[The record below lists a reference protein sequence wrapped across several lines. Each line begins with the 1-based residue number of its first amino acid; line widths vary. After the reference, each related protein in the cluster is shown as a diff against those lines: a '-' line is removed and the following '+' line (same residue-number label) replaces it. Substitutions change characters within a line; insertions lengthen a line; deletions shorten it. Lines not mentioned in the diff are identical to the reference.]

1 MIADCSHR
9 MMLTRALA
17 VFVVVLLLS
26 SSLATLLM
34 YESEA
39 LEDYQHSVVYHSN
52 LPGEG
57 SESVTVIYD
66 GIASAEYNPEFGIG
80 ENGTVW
86 KDTEGGIVTANV
98 TISVSFVYR
107 GNSQETFTV
116 GLSNLPDGYTIDSV
130 SCTGDFESWSQTED
144 SLIISS
150 DRGWSLN
157 HRGTVEMNVS
167 FPCDYEHKVFGGW
180 STSKDGNV
188 DYLPGEIIPD
198 DVGELYAVWIV
209 PTLTTATSMVHSSR
223 ETTSYSIP
231 SLEVVQEILYSQR
244 GDYTTLYDSGT
255 ALGRIYVIDG
265 YVTAP
270 SSLPSGTYRT
280 QNDAVMQ
287 INGNVSM
294 MQINGNVSIDGD
306 VIIDNLRLSS
316 SSGENHGDGD
326 NGLFANGHML
336 ILGPGVSSSGGSSP
350 TSYLQVYGGHWR
362 NVVTPDGGSTDVR
375 IFAGTFYNVVAGS
388 RGSTIYGDTHLVMR
402 GGTVLDTVIGG
413 NSGNSGDSNA
423 NSVNRIT
430 GSTHVY
436 MLGDVIMPGDY
447 YEEDA
452 LGNSSMFDGLPQ
464 ISESTIL
471 TGGSNNGYIGGGTN
485 VFISNNAQLW
495 DVQAGG
501 RRGNSTVEGTA
512 MAEVSGNAV
521 VKHVLCGSITD
532 GMDGKN
538 ASPGNDKA
546 CVGATDIRV
555 TDGAKVGS
563 VFGAGY
569 DTYYPATYASMVGQD
584 TTISITIDGSS
595 VVGYVYGGGYR
606 GTIGSESSPI
616 GSISITISGGT
627 VLGDVFG
634 GGRGGLDKPIHNSTG
649 GISDTKVSDSIRDS
663 TGYSKVYVGSITIS
677 VTGGTV
683 EGSVYGGGESVPVLG
698 GYNGFSLSNEI
709 DSQREGVAEV
719 HAGSISVNVTGG
731 SVGGSV
737 YGAGK
742 GVDTGETVTVGGT
755 EYHESAFIFAI
766 KVDGELELIPWTTGY
781 GGTSV
786 WGNADHSDY
795 ASTEGNVSVDVSGAK
810 VGDSVYG
817 GGEMGRLGPESG
829 TGGTIEVT
837 IGSGAE
843 VARDVLAGGYG
854 QSGVLSTNTV
864 YKTIV
869 LNGSDVG
876 GDVYGGSR
884 FGDDNIYG
892 GSTLAQSDTVIR
904 LVSGTVG
911 GSVYGGGYQ
920 GGSYSNVTMDI
931 GEPAATNDTIP
942 SMNEATVGGS
952 VYGGG
957 YQGSVLG
964 DVSIDI
970 AGDDGLAVRIT
981 DSVYGGGYLGTV
993 GPVSGSSNNT
1003 LVMSIGANVTIG
1015 GSVYGGGYGETDS
1028 LSTNILTRT
1037 ITVNG
1042 PTIRGSVYGG
1052 SRFGDDNC
1060 SGSGGNVYTNGGAIL
1075 YIISGDIAAG
1085 SSGNIYG
1092 GGYRGYSAMDT
1103 SVYVGVPATEASG
1116 SDPLS
1121 GTLRIGSIYG
1131 GSSVGESSNY
1141 QSDAELLI
1149 GDTMVRIGNLDPDTR
1164 GSVYT
1169 DFSITGDVFGEGD
1182 YCAITGESSVTFTA
1196 FDQGGSM
1203 LSVQKADIL
1212 DVIGSSLVLE
1222 GNVDGSDTQASER
1235 LSLNLIGDLR
1245 LQRLDGHVSSLDMKA
1260 AASQIGGY
1268 GSLDESGDPIVYSDT
1283 ETDLNRITLRDGM
1296 MMSILGEGN
1305 NGLSADMNE
1314 IRGFTIL
1321 DNGGDSYYG
1330 TFAMGPTDLVQNGLT
1345 GFMIETDDVLVAA
1358 QEGHYTFYYS
1368 DGTGSTQPVSM
1379 TMWFI
1384 AGVYKVETTMVLQDV
1399 TGEDVISAED
1409 DVMAPKTVSNS
1420 TISFVGGYV
1429 NADSQGSLNLVGST
1443 DENPG
1448 TDFQVL
1454 VGGKRDANH
1463 IYFNEGDGVV
1473 AFPDSSVRFDGS
1485 GIYLNVKV
1493 STKSGFDTTG
1503 YAGTVT
1509 LHMVEYIGDIPIN
1522 MFDVEVSIYLRVT
1535 SDIPTITETIVM
1547 RASGSRKYG
1556 TTDVYLPV
1564 LGANHMAEYTIK
1576 LLGAEGETE
1585 GVFVDIEGTLT
1596 LETVATNLN
1605 KNGWQSTEHSGEI
1618 EPVRGQDTVL
1628 GVGGVFAPV
1637 IRFDYT
1643 ADEPF
1648 QEIHLE
1654 LTIQDE
1660 SGGTPKVYT
1669 IILQPESAEYVE
1681 LSFYD
1686 KYLMYDEGSDSI
1698 SWSQWAQGAD
1708 GGYLDPVFVLQLQFG
1723 MRLDTIKIAVS
1734 ESFLGGTIGGT
1745 AIEGLDTKGY
1755 IDMVREAISE
1765 ASSTEG
1771 WYGDV
1776 LLLQS
1781 DMDPGS
1787 PVSTV
1792 LCGDESYVE
1801 ERLVDLGIR
1810 DEYRVMGVEE
1820 FLDEYVSMKPGTD
1833 YRDGSS
1839 DETFEYSRHYN
1850 WYDTHECITEFR
1862 FSSKISNDLDVFAGY
1877 TITVT
1882 VIPFT
1887 DMDNPDAGG
1896 DYTVTPST
1904 TMIIPGED
1912 VDLGHVLSSLTITP
1926 GYGASGD
1933 PMWYS
1938 KGDDVLSEIEKNS
1951 DGRYVITP
1959 RVDTVVYL
1967 MLERESY
1974 GITLVINGKTQAF
1987 PADYG
1992 VEVTGCV
1999 EGAEHSTSS
2008 AHFGDSVEVTFQWT
2022 DGYHIG
2028 SISGTTQL
2036 GGFPGLTHSR
2046 TDGEGTDTYT
2056 VSFDMPSS
2064 ALTITIEM
2072 TDKRSVTFEMAD
2084 DSGTSDNG
2092 RFGLGEL
2099 EDSGD
2104 RISVYV
2110 SDSLSTKSRTI
2121 TTNTD
2126 SATLAVDSDLGT
2138 GVLVTVDVNG
2148 VAMYVRVDPSTV
2160 RLDLSDAGE
2169 EVTVTIQVNVKW
2181 SLTTSGEGYDVA
2193 INGQGYGSA
2202 NLPGYV
2208 LTGDVLTVRSTSD
2221 SSLTDITYS
2230 GVRSDG
2236 HDADFVW
2243 TFTVNGTG
2251 DVSLRLPV
2259 FSVVL
2264 TIDLGFMLGN
2274 QQVTLSG
2281 GWYPDGTLTV
2291 TKDDGIGLRVGE
2303 PTVVDGRL
2311 VYTMTVESGS
2321 YTVSAKFGGFSPETV
2336 TIEVTSGST
2345 SEVVTLD
2352 AIEYTVHVRP
2362 STSGSF
2368 DRTVPWY
2375 AVGESGG
2382 VWGYST
2388 DTVGSIGSD
2397 ADAAAW
2403 FLSVNEDMSDA
2414 EVAGEDEII
2423 TVGMFVDGAPL
2434 YLLAVPG
2441 LDGEEGEVVDPPE
2454 FHAVIVVVD
2463 GEVNGSHVID
2473 AVDGLA
2479 DGTYTATAGDGSTVT
2494 LTYSDKGDGT
2504 ATVVVS
2510 GCPAGLGG
2518 LALMCSNGEAAF
2530 NLLLYSVPDLGA
2542 IA

>member
-39 LEDYQHSVVYHSN
+39 LEDYQHTVVYHSN
-52 LPGEG
+52 FPGEG

-86 KDTEGGIVTANV
+86 KDAEGGIVTANV
-98 TISVSFVYR
+98 TISVSFEYR
-107 GNSQETFTV
+107 GNQRETFIV
-116 GLSNLPDGYTIDSV
+116 GLSGLPDGYTIDWV

-144 SLIISS
+144 SLTISS
-150 DRGWSLN
+150 YSDSWNWFRYN
-157 HRGTVEMNVS
+157 HSGTVEMKVS
-167 FPCDYEHKVFGGW
+167 FPYDYEHKVFGGW

-188 DYLPGEIIPD
+188 DYLPGDIIPD

-209 PTLTTATSMVHSSR
+209 PTLTTAASTLHSSR
-223 ETTSYSIP
+223 ETSYSIP
-231 SLEVVQEILYSQR
+231 SLEVVQEIPYSQR

-255 ALGRIYVIDG
+255 ALGRIYVVDG

-280 QNDAVMQ
+280 QNGAV
-287 INGNVSM
+287 

-336 ILGPGVSSSGGSSP
+336 ILGPGVSSSEGSSA
-350 TSYLQVYGGHWR
+350 TSYLQVYGGHWS
-362 NVVTPDGGSTDVR
+362 NAVTPDGGSTDVR
-375 IFAGTFYNVVAGS
+375 IFAGTYYNVVAGS

-423 NSVNRIT
+423 NSTNRIT

-698 GYNGFSLSNEI
+698 SYNDFQLSDSLRL
-709 DSQREGVAEV
+709 QREGVAEV

-737 YGAGK
+737 HGAGK

-766 KVDGELELIPWTTGY
+766 KADGELELIPWTTGY

-817 GGEMGRLGPESG
+817 GGEMGRMGPESG

-864 YKTIV
+864 SKTIV

-1121 GTLRIGSIYG
+1121 VMLRIGSIYG

-1149 GDTMVRIGNLDPDTR
+1149 GDTMVRVGNLDPDTR
-1164 GSVYT
+1164 GSAYT

-1196 FDQGGSM
+1196 FEQGGSM
-1203 LSVQKADIL
+1203 LSVQKADTL
-1212 DVIGSSLVLE
+1212 DVIGSSLVLD

-1268 GSLDESGDPIVYSDT
+1268 GSLDESGDPIVYS
-1283 ETDLNRITLRDGM
+1283 ETDTNLNKVTLRDGM

-1321 DNGGDSYYG
+1321 DNGGDGYYG
-1330 TFAMGPTDLVQNGLT
+1330 TFAMGPTDLVQNGYT
-1345 GFMIETDDVLVAA
+1345 GFMIETDDGLVAA
-1358 QEGHYTFYYS
+1358 QEGHYTFYYE
-1368 DGTGSTQPVSM
+1368 DGTGSTQPVPM

-1384 AGVYKVETTMVLQDV
+1384 AGVYKVETTMVLQDD
-1399 TGEDVISAED
+1399 GSGGIISAED

-1420 TISFVGGYV
+1420 TIKFVGGYV
-1429 NADSQGSLNLVGST
+1429 NADSQGSLNLVGSP
-1443 DENPG
+1443 DGASPG

-1454 VGGKRDANH
+1454 VGGKKDANH
-1463 IYFNEGDGVV
+1463 IYFNDGNGVT
-1473 AFPDSSVRFDGS
+1473 AFPDSSVKFDGS
-1485 GIYLNVKV
+1485 GIHLNVMV
-1493 STKSGFDTTG
+1493 STPSGFGTTG

-1509 LHMVEYIGDIPIN
+1509 LHMVEYIGEIPIN

-1535 SDIPTITETIVM
+1535 SDTPTITETLVM
-1547 RASGSRKYG
+1547 RASGNRKYG

-1564 LGANHMAEYTIK
+1564 LGENHMAEYTIK
-1576 LLGAEGETE
+1576 LLGAEGDTE
-1585 GVFVDIEGTLT
+1585 GVFEDISGDLT

-1605 KNGWQSTEHSGEI
+1605 KNGWQSTANSGEVV
-1618 EPVRGQDTVL
+1618 PAMGQETVL
-1628 GVGGVFAPV
+1628 GIGGVFAPV
-1637 IRFDYT
+1637 IRFEYT

-1648 QEIHLE
+1648 KDIHLQ
-1654 LTIQDE
+1654 LTIEDE
-1660 SGGTPKVYT
+1660 SGGETKVYE
-1669 IILQPESAEYVE
+1669 IILQPELAEYVE

-1686 KYLMYDEGSDSI
+1686 KYLIYDEGSNSI
-1698 SWSQWAQGAD
+1698 SWSQWTQDGD

-1723 MRLDTIKIAVS
+1723 MQLDTIKVAVS
-1734 ESFLGGTIGGT
+1734 KSFLDGMIGNES
-1745 AIEGLDTKGY
+1745 IESMDTGEY
-1755 IDMVREAISE
+1755 IDKVRSAISQVSQAE
-1765 ASSTEG
+1765 
-1771 WYGDV
+1771 WFGDV

-1781 DMDPGS
+1781 GTDPGNQT
-1787 PVSTV
+1787 STV
-1792 LCGDESYVE
+1792 LCGDESYVNE
-1801 ERLVDLGIR
+1801 ILG
-1810 DEYRVMGVEE
+1810 DKGLMDAYTVMGVED
-1820 FLDEYVSMKPGTD
+1820 FLDLYISQKPGTH
-1833 YRDGSS
+1833 YMDGSS
-1839 DETFEYSRHYN
+1839 DESFDYSSHYS

-1887 DMDNPDAGG
+1887 DMDNPDAEGK

-1904 TMIIPGED
+1904 TMIIPGDD
-1912 VDLGHVLSSLTITP
+1912 VDLGDILSSLTITP
-1926 GYGASGD
+1926 GYGASEE

-1938 KGDDVLSEIEKNS
+1938 KGSGGLNGIPVNGEGN
-1951 DGRYVITP
+1951 YVITP
-1959 RVDTVVYL
+1959 RVDTTVYL
-1967 MLERESY
+1967 KLERESY
-1974 GITLVINGKTQAF
+1974 SITLVINGKEQTF
-1987 PADYG
+1987 PNDYG
-1992 VEVTGCV
+1992 VDVTGCV
-1999 EGAEHSTSS
+1999 EGAEHDSS
-2008 AHFGDSVEVTFQWT
+2008 AAHFGDSVEVTFT
-2022 DGYHIG
+2022 YDPMFHIG
-2028 SISGTTQL
+2028 SIVGTTQL
-2036 GGFPGLTHSR
+2036 GGFPGLSHSR
-2046 TDGEGTDTYT
+2046 EDGVDADTYT
-2056 VSFDMPSS
+2056 VSFTMPSS
-2064 ALTITIEM
+2064 ALTISIEL
-2072 TDKRSVTFEMAD
+2072 TDKRSVTFEIAGGTGTT
-2084 DSGTSDNG
+2084 DSG

-2281 GWYPDGTLTV
+2281 GWYPDGTLAV

-2362 STSGSF
+2362 STLGSF

-2423 TVGMFVDGAPL
+2423 TVGMFVDGALL

>member
-26 SSLATLLM
+26 SSLVTLLM

-39 LEDYQHSVVYHSN
+39 LEDYQHTVVYHSN
-52 LPGEG
+52 FPGEG

-98 TISVSFVYR
+98 TISVSFEYR
-107 GNSQETFTV
+107 GDRQETFTV

-150 DRGWSLN
+150 DRGWLSWN
-157 HRGTVEMNVS
+157 HRGTVEMKVS
-167 FPCDYEHKVFGGW
+167 FPYDYEHKVFGGW

-188 DYLPGEIIPD
+188 DYLPGDIIPD
-198 DVGELYAVWIV
+198 DVRELYAVWIV
-209 PTLTTATSMVHSSR
+209 PTLTTAASTLHSSR
-223 ETTSYSIP
+223 ETSYSIP
-231 SLEVVQEILYSQR
+231 ALETVQEIPYSQR
-244 GDYTTLYDSGT
+244 DNYNTTLYDSGT

-265 YVTAP
+265 YETAP

-280 QNDAVMQ
+280 QNDAV
-287 INGNVSM
+287 

-362 NVVTPDGGSTDVR
+362 NAVTPDGGSTDVR

-388 RGSTIYGDTHLVMR
+388 RGSTIDGDTHLVMR

-423 NSVNRIT
+423 NSTNRIT

-606 GTIGSESSPI
+606 G
-616 GSISITISGGT
+616 
-627 VLGDVFG
+627 
-634 GGRGGLDKPIHNSTG
+634 
-649 GISDTKVSDSIRDS
+649 
-663 TGYSKVYVGSITIS
+663 
-677 VTGGTV
+677 
-683 EGSVYGGGESVPVLG
+683 
-698 GYNGFSLSNEI
+698 
-709 DSQREGVAEV
+709 
-719 HAGSISVNVTGG
+719 
-731 SVGGSV
+731 
-737 YGAGK
+737 
-742 GVDTGETVTVGGT
+742 
-755 EYHESAFIFAI
+755 
-766 KVDGELELIPWTTGY
+766 
-781 GGTSV
+781 
-786 WGNADHSDY
+786 
-795 ASTEGNVSVDVSGAK
+795 
-810 VGDSVYG
+810 
-817 GGEMGRLGPESG
+817 
-829 TGGTIEVT
+829 
-837 IGSGAE
+837 
-843 VARDVLAGGYG
+843 
-854 QSGVLSTNTV
+854 
-864 YKTIV
+864 
-869 LNGSDVG
+869 
-876 GDVYGGSR
+876 
-884 FGDDNIYG
+884 
-892 GSTLAQSDTVIR
+892 
-904 LVSGTVG
+904 
-911 GSVYGGGYQ
+911 
-920 GGSYSNVTMDI
+920 
-931 GEPAATNDTIP
+931 
-942 SMNEATVGGS
+942 
-952 VYGGG
+952 
-957 YQGSVLG
+957 
-964 DVSIDI
+964 
-970 AGDDGLAVRIT
+970 
-981 DSVYGGGYLGTV
+981 
-993 GPVSGSSNNT
+993 
-1003 LVMSIGANVTIG
+1003 
-1015 GSVYGGGYGETDS
+1015 
-1028 LSTNILTRT
+1028 
-1037 ITVNG
+1037 
-1042 PTIRGSVYGG
+1042 
-1052 SRFGDDNC
+1052 
-1060 SGSGGNVYTNGGAIL
+1060 
-1075 YIISGDIAAG
+1075 
-1085 SSGNIYG
+1085 
-1092 GGYRGYSAMDT
+1092 YSAMDT

-1121 GTLRIGSIYG
+1121 VMLRIGSIYG

-1149 GDTMVRIGNLDPDTR
+1149 GDTMVRVGNLDPDTR
-1164 GSVYT
+1164 GSAYT

-1196 FDQGGSM
+1196 FEQGGSM
-1203 LSVQKADIL
+1203 LSVQKADTL
-1212 DVIGSSLVLE
+1212 DVIGSSLVLD

-1260 AASQIGGY
+1260 VASQIGGY

-1283 ETDLNRITLRDGM
+1283 ETALNRITLRDGM

-1345 GFMIETDDVLVAA
+1345 GFMIETDDGLVAA

-1454 VGGKRDANH
+1454 VGGTRDANH

-1669 IILQPESAEYVE
+1669 IIMQPEPAEYVE

-1850 WYDTHECITEFR
+1850 WYDTHE
-1862 FSSKISNDLDVFAGY
+1862 
-1877 TITVT
+1877 
-1882 VIPFT
+1882 
-1887 DMDNPDAGG
+1887 
-1896 DYTVTPST
+1896 
-1904 TMIIPGED
+1904 
-1912 VDLGHVLSSLTITP
+1912 
-1926 GYGASGD
+1926 
-1933 PMWYS
+1933 
-1938 KGDDVLSEIEKNS
+1938 
-1951 DGRYVITP
+1951 
-1959 RVDTVVYL
+1959 
-1967 MLERESY
+1967 
-1974 GITLVINGKTQAF
+1974 
-1987 PADYG
+1987 
-1992 VEVTGCV
+1992 
-1999 EGAEHSTSS
+1999 
-2008 AHFGDSVEVTFQWT
+2008 
-2022 DGYHIG
+2022 
-2028 SISGTTQL
+2028 
-2036 GGFPGLTHSR
+2036 
-2046 TDGEGTDTYT
+2046 
-2056 VSFDMPSS
+2056 
-2064 ALTITIEM
+2064 
-2072 TDKRSVTFEMAD
+2072 
-2084 DSGTSDNG
+2084 
-2092 RFGLGEL
+2092 
-2099 EDSGD
+2099 
-2104 RISVYV
+2104 
-2110 SDSLSTKSRTI
+2110 
-2121 TTNTD
+2121 
-2126 SATLAVDSDLGT
+2126 
-2138 GVLVTVDVNG
+2138 
-2148 VAMYVRVDPSTV
+2148 
-2160 RLDLSDAGE
+2160 
-2169 EVTVTIQVNVKW
+2169 
-2181 SLTTSGEGYDVA
+2181 
-2193 INGQGYGSA
+2193 
-2202 NLPGYV
+2202 
-2208 LTGDVLTVRSTSD
+2208 
-2221 SSLTDITYS
+2221 
-2230 GVRSDG
+2230 
-2236 HDADFVW
+2236 
-2243 TFTVNGTG
+2243 
-2251 DVSLRLPV
+2251 
-2259 FSVVL
+2259 
-2264 TIDLGFMLGN
+2264 
-2274 QQVTLSG
+2274 
-2281 GWYPDGTLTV
+2281 
-2291 TKDDGIGLRVGE
+2291 
-2303 PTVVDGRL
+2303 
-2311 VYTMTVESGS
+2311 
-2321 YTVSAKFGGFSPETV
+2321 
-2336 TIEVTSGST
+2336 
-2345 SEVVTLD
+2345 
-2352 AIEYTVHVRP
+2352 
-2362 STSGSF
+2362 
-2368 DRTVPWY
+2368 
-2375 AVGESGG
+2375 
-2382 VWGYST
+2382 
-2388 DTVGSIGSD
+2388 
-2397 ADAAAW
+2397 
-2403 FLSVNEDMSDA
+2403 
-2414 EVAGEDEII
+2414 
-2423 TVGMFVDGAPL
+2423 
-2434 YLLAVPG
+2434 
-2441 LDGEEGEVVDPPE
+2441 
-2454 FHAVIVVVD
+2454 
-2463 GEVNGSHVID
+2463 
-2473 AVDGLA
+2473 
-2479 DGTYTATAGDGSTVT
+2479 
-2494 LTYSDKGDGT
+2494 
-2504 ATVVVS
+2504 
-2510 GCPAGLGG
+2510 
-2518 LALMCSNGEAAF
+2518 
-2530 NLLLYSVPDLGA
+2530 
-2542 IA
+2542 